1 MAASNEDRTTSA
13 ADAAVTGVAGVAAA
27 PTGTAIAIDTQ
38 GTARTTGTADT
49 PDSAA
54 TAVAALTADL
64 SRCGSGRVRAI
75 GAITAGTTMPTG
87 SADATGTAAPGQRRS
102 RTTDAATTTGTTR
115 VTIDGDPRCHTE

>member
-13 ADAAVTGVAGVAAA
+13 ADASVTGVTGIAAA
-27 PTGTAIAIDTQ
+27 PTGTTIAVDAQ
-38 GTARTTGTADT
+38 STARTTGAADT

-64 SRCGSGRVRAI
+64 SRCGGGRVRAI

-87 SADATGTAAPGQRRS
+87 STNAARTATPGQRRS
-102 RTTDAATTTGTTR
+102 RTTGAATTTGTTR
-115 VTIDGDPRCHTE
+115 VTVDGDPRCHTE